1 MSARPHPF
9 HQQWKDTQAGA
20 PDPALGLALPKHR
33 WRVSHVD
40 AAGQRRMAEVTAA
53 TSWLAINWVEQL
65 HGTPRVFAAIRL
77 SPRATTTTH

>member
-1 MSARPHPF
+1 MRARPHPL

-40 AAGQRRMAEVTAA
+40 AAGQRRRVEVTAA
-53 TSWLAINWVEQL
+53 TSGQAMNWVEQL
-65 HGTPRVFAAIRL
+65 YGVPRACAVIRL
-77 SPRATTTTH
+77 TPETPTH

>member
-9 HQQWKDTQAGA
+9 HTEDKNALAAGL
-20 PDPALGLALPKHR
+20 PCPAEGLQEHR

-53 TSWLAINWVEQL
+53 TSWLAINWMEQL
-65 HGTPRVFAAIRL
+65 YGVPRACAAIRL
-77 SPRATTTTH
+77 TPETPTH

>member
-20 PDPALGLALPKHR
+20 PDPALGLGLPQHR

-40 AAGQRRMAEVTAA
+40 AAGQRRRVEVTAA
-53 TSWLAINWVEQL
+53 TSGQAMNWVEQL
-65 HGTPRVFAAIRL
+65 YGVPRACAAIRL
-77 SPRATTTTH
+77 TPETPTH

>member
-9 HQQWKDTQAGA
+9 HQQWKDRLAGTPEPA
-20 PDPALGLALPKHR
+20 PAPSTHR

-40 AAGQRRMAEVTAA
+40 AAGCRRMVQVTAP

-65 HGTPRVFAAIRL
+65 YGTPRVLAAIRL
-77 SPRATTTTH
+77 TPQATTPTH

>member
-20 PDPALGLALPKHR
+20 PDPALGLALPQHR

-40 AAGQRRMAEVTAA
+40 VTGRRRITTVVAA
-53 TSWLAINWVEQL
+53 TSWLALNWAEQL
-65 HGTPRVFAAIRL
+65 YGVPRACAVIRL
-77 SPRATTTTH
+77 TPETPTH

>member
-20 PDPALGLALPKHR
+20 PDPALGLGLPQHR

-40 AAGQRRMAEVTAA
+40 AAGQRRRVEVTAA
-53 TSWLAINWVEQL
+53 SNWLALNWVEQL
-65 HGTPRVFAAIRL
+65 YGVPRACAAIRL
-77 SPRATTTTH
+77 TPETPTH